1 MDFDSIY
8 QSYFKDVYLYML
20 GISHNES
27 IAEEIT
33 QETFVKAMKAIDRFD
48 GRKDVQAWLF
58 TIAKNTYFTY
68 SKRHRIYTGQPPDEN
83 TEASEAPVVNRILDE
98 ETAFQIHRFLHN
110 MSEPYK
116 EIFTLR
122 LFGELSYEQIGLLFG
137 KSASWARVIYY
148 RAKKQIIEHIG
159 GKQDA

>member
-68 SKRHRIYTGQPPDEN
+68 SKRHRIFTGQPPDEN